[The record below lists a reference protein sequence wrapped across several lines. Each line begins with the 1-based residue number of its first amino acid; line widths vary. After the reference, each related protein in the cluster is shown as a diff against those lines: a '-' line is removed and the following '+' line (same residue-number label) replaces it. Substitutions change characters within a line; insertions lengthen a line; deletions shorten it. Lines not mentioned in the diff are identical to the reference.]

1 MTQQSMTMVRKM
13 SKLVALNQ
21 EDHVLRNM
29 KFSKNKMVIF
39 SEQQNTGNPFEITE
53 SNVEDVQFTAN
64 IISDDERDDVDIE
77 KKNYTFFYS

>member
-1 MTQQSMTMVRKM
+1 MM
-13 SKLVALNQ
+13 
-21 EDHVLRNM
+21 
-29 KFSKNKMVIF
+29 IF

-77 KKNYTFFYS
+77 KKNYTFFSS

>member
-1 MTQQSMTMVRKM
+1 M
-13 SKLVALNQ
+13 
-21 EDHVLRNM
+21 LRNM

-77 KKNYTFFYS
+77 KKNYTFFSS

>member
-1 MTQQSMTMVRKM
+1 M
-13 SKLVALNQ
+13 
-21 EDHVLRNM
+21 LRNM

-77 KKNYTFFYS
+77 KNNYTFFSS

>member
-1 MTQQSMTMVRKM
+1 MVRKM

-21 EDHVLRNM
+21 EDHVWRNM

-77 KKNYTFFYS
+77 KKNYTFFSS